1 VRTASAPSF
10 FRPLSGPG
18 RLKRYLMPPL
28 RGGEFPRAQ
37 TCSYTNLQPGWTSPW
52 VVGFPLSR
60 GGAEGAG
67 KGGPR
72 DEGLPPRFT
81 PESGSLYDFSLMTE
95 PTAAVSADGAAS
107 PLRLL
112 VLADLAPGREDARPL
127 SLDPGVAGVEAAL
140 AALAPEVRV
149 TVADR
154 LGAGVRERSFS
165 LRFTTLADFAPAALA
180 SAALPDLARAR
191 DRLAAGEVVE
201 GLATLAG
208 DSPAA
213 SSGGG
218 WGSVGSALD
227 ALLSQVD
234 MPAKA
239 PADRSL
245 AELLGGPFDSPA
257 ALAAAAAELERRLVR
272 QGVEIADS
280 APVRDLEAAWR
291 GAERLALAAGGD
303 GSVRLELLPASP
315 GGALE
320 AFFDTVFSAE
330 YEGESAV
337 PLSAVVL
344 GFEVERGAEDVERL
358 RQAARMGES
367 LSVPFL
373 GAVGPGFWGIR
384 QPKLLANLPDLARK
398 VKGPEY
404 GKWNGLRGEEASIW
418 LCLAA
423 NRIVLRPAHAESP
436 QGSAGALTG
445 AGSWALGEALIYA
458 FREGGARFP
467 SPSFPGTA
475 EVALS
480 ETKALE
486 IAEAGLA
493 PFLRTAGDEEQIH
506 FLALPALHAPKR
518 YDRPQATLAAAAAAT
533 LPYQAFTGAAAHV
546 LRRLGRGAEGL
557 SLAEIEERF
566 RAGLRDFLAACG
578 ESGETAVTVEIETD
592 PEQPHLAQVAVRLTP
607 AFTLSGAEVDLVL
620 GCAVPH

>member
-1 VRTASAPSF
+1 
-10 FRPLSGPG
+10 
-18 RLKRYLMPPL
+18 
-28 RGGEFPRAQ
+28 
-37 TCSYTNLQPGWTSPW
+37 
-52 VVGFPLSR
+52 
-60 GGAEGAG
+60 
-67 KGGPR
+67 
-72 DEGLPPRFT
+72 
-81 PESGSLYDFSLMTE
+81 MTE
-95 PTAAVSADGAAS
+95 STAAVSADGAAS

-165 LRFTTLADFAPAALA
+165 LRFTSFADFAPAALA
-180 SAALPDLARAR
+180 SAALPDLASAR
-191 DRLAAGEVVE
+191 DRLAAGEVPE
-201 GLATLAG
+201 GLPALAG

-213 SSGGG
+213 VAPASSG
-218 WGSVGSALD
+218 GSALD

-234 MPAKA
+234 LPTKA
-239 PADRSL
+239 SADRSL
-245 AELLGGPFDSPA
+245 AELLDGPFESPA
-257 ALAAAAAELERRLVR
+257 ALAAAATELERRLLR
-272 QGVEIADS
+272 QGVEIVDS

-291 GAERLALAAGGD
+291 GAERLALAAGDD

-315 GGALE
+315 GEALE

-373 GAVGPGFWGIR
+373 GAVAPGFWGIR

-445 AGSWALGEALIYA
+445 AGSWALGEALIRA

>member
-1 VRTASAPSF
+1 
-10 FRPLSGPG
+10 
-18 RLKRYLMPPL
+18 
-28 RGGEFPRAQ
+28 
-37 TCSYTNLQPGWTSPW
+37 
-52 VVGFPLSR
+52 
-60 GGAEGAG
+60 
-67 KGGPR
+67 
-72 DEGLPPRFT
+72 
-81 PESGSLYDFSLMTE
+81 MTE
-95 PTAAVSADGAAS
+95 STAAVSADGAAS

-112 VLADLAPGREDARPL
+112 VLADLAPSREDARPL
-127 SLDPGVAGVEAAL
+127 SLDPGGAGIEAAL

-154 LGAGVRERSFS
+154 LGSGVRERSFS
-165 LRFTTLADFAPAALA
+165 LRFTALADFAPAALA
-180 SAALPDLARAR
+180 ASALPDLARAR
-191 DRLAAGEVVE
+191 DRLAAGELVE
-201 GLATLAG
+201 GLAALAG
-208 DSPAA
+208 DAPAASPAA
-213 SSGGG
+213 PSG
-218 WGSVGSALD
+218 GSALD

-234 MPAKA
+234 LPAKA

-257 ALAAAAAELERRLVR
+257 ALAATATELDRRLLR

-280 APVRDLEAAWR
+280 VPVRDLEAAWR
-291 GAERLALAAGGD
+291 GVSRLTLAAGED
-303 GSVRLELLPASP
+303 GAIRLELLPASP
-315 GGALE
+315 GEALE

-344 GFEVERGAEDVERL
+344 GFEADRGAEDVERL

-384 QPKLLANLPDLARK
+384 QPKLLANLPDLVRK

-404 GKWNGLRGEEASIW
+404 GKWNGLRGEEASLW

-423 NRIVLRPAHAESP
+423 NRVELRTGHPDSA
-436 QGSAGALTG
+436 AGALTG
-445 AGSWALGEALIYA
+445 PGSWALGEALIRA
-458 FREGGARFP
+458 FRDGGARFP
-467 SPSFPGTA
+467 SPTFPGAA

-493 PFLRTAGDEEQIH
+493 PLVRTAGDEGQIR
-506 FLALPALHAPKR
+506 FVALPALHAPKR

-566 RAGLRDFLAACG
+566 RAGLRAFLATCG
-578 ESGETAVTVEIETD
+578 ESGETAVTVEVETD

-607 AFTLSGAEVDLVL
+607 AFTLSGAEVDVVL
-620 GCAVPH
+620 GCVVPH